1 MGDVYHRKAGRR
13 LLLLASPRGTVEE
26 TAAQLPPAARA
37 DHTSGHRRDAPR
49 AREGSAALPPQRPT
63 TPLCYRPLLPAPQ
76 PRRTR
81 SHCDPPEPGP
91 AWGRSP
97 QCPGRT
103 GRAAAAPAP
112 PSPPHAGQQHTRG
125 REFSGNFPAP
135 PRRSSPRYS
144 GPGSESRSG
153 LSILLLP
160 LLPGFRPFPRR
171 PTLPALLGRSPRLG
185 TRPTPPQFRAQ
196 SRPRRPPAP
205 QPAPPSRAGARLGAR
220 REPGGGVCAKSLLTG
235 P

>member
-49 AREGSAALPPQRPT
+49 AREVSAALPPQRPT
-63 TPLCYRPLLPAPQ
+63 TPLCYRPLLLAPQ

-125 REFSGNFPAP
+125 RESSGSFPAP

-171 PTLPALLGRSPRLG
+171 PTLPALLGRSPGWEHAPR
-185 TRPTPPQFRAQ
+185 RHSSAPKAAPAARQPRSPRPPQELGQGWEHGESPGEGSVPRA
-196 SRPRRPPAP
+196 
-205 QPAPPSRAGARLGAR
+205 
-220 REPGGGVCAKSLLTG
+220 C
-235 P
+235 